1 MLHHPLTNFEI
12 QRYFLKTKSNAVYS
26 RNNLP
31 EIKYLAY
38 IINLDVHRSIG
49 AHWIVL
55 SGNSNNTTNFDSLGI
70 EYIPKAMNNFKGNK
84 NHNKHF
90 QNAGWFYGYI

>member
-12 QRYFLKTKSNAVYS
+12 QRYFLETKSNAVYS

-31 EIKYLAY
+31 EIKDLAY
-38 IINLDVHRSIG
+38 IINVDVRRSIG

-55 SGNSNNTTNFDSLGI
+55 SVNSNNATNVDSLGI
-70 EYIPKAMNNFKGNK
+70 EYIPKAINNFKENK

-90 QNAGWFYGYI
+90 QKAG